1 MSEEIKKRL
10 IGLSSSHEEKYP
22 TEVSGESSY
31 RENIEK
37 ICGNYDEDDGY
48 KSDAHLAVLFLENDN
63 PHDSNAVRVTINDL
77 TVGYLS
83 KPAAKAYR
91 QRLAELGAPE
101 NAIAVCAASIR
112 GGFRKRNDEIADF
125 GIRLDFELA
134 SFKLDRV
141 RYENEWLYPTGVKRP
156 ADTSE
161 VAQMDDITPLSEDN
175 PSMSAV
181 RPTDSSPVADLFEP
195 FQRPPDPTPESR
207 SAAPPTTGP
216 SKPQNGRRALYG
228 TVGILLGIFLCV
240 MLCIFVV
247 FVIPTFFR

>member
-1 MSEEIKKRL
+1 MSDEIKARL
-10 IGLSSSHEEKYP
+10 VGLSSSHEEKYP

-31 RENIEK
+31 RSNIEK
-37 ICGNYDEDDGY
+37 ICGAYDEDDGY
-48 KSDAHLAVLFLENDN
+48 NSDAHVAVLFLENDN

-125 GIRLDFELA
+125 GVRLDFELT

-141 RYENEWLYPTGVKRP
+141 RYENDWIYPPGVQPPTGASEAAQGVDPTPAGKAAISPQPLPVTPPLANRP
-156 ADTSE
+156 AD
-161 VAQMDDITPLSEDN
+161 P
-175 PSMSAV
+175 
-181 RPTDSSPVADLFEP
+181 
-195 FQRPPDPTPESR
+195 
-207 SAAPPTTGP
+207 APGP
-216 SKPQNGRRALYG
+216 SKPRGNRRALYG
-228 TVGILLGIFLCV
+228 AAAALLGVFLCIL
-240 MLCIFVV
+240 LCIFVV
-247 FVIPTFFR
+247 FILPNADRILR